1 MEQKHEKVK
10 GMINLSVIKILKE
23 YKREIEKFLDDAK
36 YRLAQSP
43 PKDKLGIEDIT
54 MVIPKVTIG
63 CLPHQNFS
71 LYGAPDIFFQAP
83 YIKVGYEEADIEN
96 DEMSISMLI
105 QVCCYPS
112 ETYETETALPD
123 NQALTDLTL
132 FLEWLRDKILT
143 KQIAGAPIEGGVKI
157 GTYNSRELTY
167 PYAYGYVSFS
177 VKTIKESIKKFDY
190 R

>member
-1 MEQKHEKVK
+1 MA
-10 GMINLSVIKILKE
+10 SVISILNAYKKNIEKYLKE
-23 YKREIEKFLDDAK
+23 SCYK
-36 YRLAQSP
+36 LAQP
-43 PKDKLGIEDIT
+43 PAEGKVGIDAPT

-143 KQIAGAPIEGGVKI
+143 KQIASAPIEGGVKI